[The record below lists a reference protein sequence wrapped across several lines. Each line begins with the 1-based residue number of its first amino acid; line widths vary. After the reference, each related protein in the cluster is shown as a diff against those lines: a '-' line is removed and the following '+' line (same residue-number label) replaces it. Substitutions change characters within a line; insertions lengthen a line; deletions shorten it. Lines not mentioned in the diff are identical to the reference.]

1 MNFHN
6 TIPTKNNSFLERIQ
20 SESGLKDLE
29 EAKDSAQV
37 VFRVMRDSM
46 PKEISDRVISELS
59 QKTHSTNQIASLW
72 REANPL
78 LFLLNFRL
86 INSHLPIVTP
96 FSTNDNLFVARVE
109 QESSLVEGDGE
120 TVIQAVFSAIKDKL
134 SQERILEIAE
144 FLPGQIREFWLNSR

>member
-1 MNFHN
+1 MNFEN
-6 TIPTKNNSFLERIQ
+6 IIPTKNSSFLERIK

-46 PKEISDRVISELS
+46 PKEISDRVILELS
-59 QKTHSTNQIASLW
+59 KKTRSTHQIASLW
-72 REANPL
+72 RETNPL
-78 LFLLNFRL
+78 LFLLNFR
-86 INSHLPIVTP
+86 IMDSSLPIVTP

-109 QESSLVEGDGE
+109 QECSLTEGNGE